1 MQLEPSTE
9 ACPGPSTKMD
19 GIKVQRANSRKRK
32 FSTGSDSDSST
43 EMEEC
48 DDRWS
53 YRNDK
58 AIAVQKYGSFG
69 R

>member
-1 MQLEPSTE
+1 
-9 ACPGPSTKMD
+9 MD